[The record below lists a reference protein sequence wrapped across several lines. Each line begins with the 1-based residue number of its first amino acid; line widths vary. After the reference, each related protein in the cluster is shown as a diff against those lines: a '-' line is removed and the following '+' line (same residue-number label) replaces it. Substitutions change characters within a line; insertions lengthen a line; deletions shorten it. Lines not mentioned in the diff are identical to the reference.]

1 MAKNEWPAWRYDP
14 KTGQGKIFNSEADVP
29 KGWIDD
35 PGKCKVAPFVQG
47 EAESRSEPSRP
58 APKFDAPAP
67 AESPNKGLAKQHGLT
82 KKAMLEDFKANEIE
96 VDGSL
101 SADDLAALY
110 LETFEED
117 PEGGEE
123 DPGEE

>member
-1 MAKNEWPAWRYDP
+1 VK
-14 KTGQGKIFNSEADVP
+14 
-29 KGWIDD
+29 
-35 PGKCKVAPFVQG
+35 G
-47 EAESRSEPSRP
+47 EAESRSEPERP
-58 APKFDAPAP
+58 APKFDAPAPAP

-101 SADDLAALY
+101 SADDLAAIY
-110 LETFEED
+110 LDTFEED